1 VVKATDE
8 GQNLVWD
15 AQRKPFGQRVVSTE
29 LVEMPLGF
37 PGQYFDQETGNYYN
51 YFRDY
56 DPTTGRYLQS
66 DPIGLNGGINTY
78 AYVGGSP
85 LSYTDPLG
93 LCPAGGLICGG
104 VGIGISA
111 GARAAIAW
119 WGRRAAVAGG
129 IGVASEIADLDK
141 KRKEK
146 EKDKICPPPEDD
158 IDCDEW
164 VMLLNMEF
172 AQISAFKRAGGDT
185 TLAEYQHNQSVDLLC
200 DDPDCGYLCD
210 KVNRF

>member
-37 PGQYFDQETGNYYN
+37 PGQYYDQETNNYYN

-66 DPIGLNGGINTY
+66 DPIGLAGGLNTY
-78 AYVGGSP
+78 GYVLNNP
-85 LSYTDPLG
+85 LNFQDKYG
-93 LCPAGGLICGG
+93 LCPTGGLLCGG
-104 VGIGISA
+104 LAIGISSGVRA
-111 GARAAIAW
+111 GIAW
-119 WGRRAAVAGG
+119 WGRRAATAGG
-129 IGVASEIADLDK
+129 IGAISEIVDLDK

-146 EKDKICPPPEDD
+146 EKEKECPPP
-158 IDCDEW
+158 
-164 VMLLNMEF
+164 
-172 AQISAFKRAGGDT
+172 
-185 TLAEYQHNQSVDLLC
+185 
-200 DDPDCGYLCD
+200 DPDDEDPCKEWYDELLAVYEDMIAGIIPATDLD
-210 KVNRF
+210 KQFYNNAVDTYHEHCLAPYPRLNKF